1 MIVTDTASRRYTD
14 AKYSVSSAPPI
25 TLTSTEQL
33 PASIQNERSWGS
45 RSKWYTTRRRPRL
58 WLDPGVKIQAA
69 MSTKPEQ
76 VLGHFHEWHRFE
88 ADAPFTAFA
97 IRIMASTL
105 RSTSSSVVA
114 QLETEILM
122 AVCPC
127 QTVPPHQQVP
137 SD

>member
-1 MIVTDTASRRYTD
+1 MIVTDTAPGRCTA
-14 AKYSVSSAPPI
+14 AKYSVSPALPI

-33 PASIQNERSWGS
+33 PASIQNERSCRVIG
-45 RSKWYTTRRRPRL
+45 RSGIRPVAGPRL
-58 WLDPGVKIQAA
+58 WLDPGVKIQSA
-69 MSTKPEQ
+69 MSTKPER
-76 VLGHFHEWHRFE
+76 VLGHFHRHRFD